1 MKKSIL
7 YITAVA
13 IMALSCTSNV
23 EDISPVDVLDAGVVF
38 ENVDD
43 LEIGMNGVYD
53 TYNANAIIS
62 HSSIF
67 TDDTRIGADNGGQGI
82 TLHNWIVDP
91 GSNSQGIW
99 LNLYQT
105 INRANRV
112 LEAADQIGL
121 PSDQADVDRYNI
133 VRGEALAW
141 RAYAHLMLTSFYA
154 PSFDANALAV
164 PYIKDVVVLEEPA
177 RNSVSEVFTEIKADL
192 NEAEGLLPADGDI
205 TRFNGD
211 VLDAIRARMALL
223 EGDYTT
229 AANLA
234 QALVTKYP
242 LADQADLVNTF
253 EDTGVEEVIF
263 KLTKTINDARVG
275 GVWYFTGT
283 GGAFF
288 EMSRGF
294 YESMDPNDV
303 RFGINVDQANS
314 DNAAD
319 LLLIGKYLGKD
330 GIQYQNDI
338 KVFRSAEMQLILAEA
353 RAQTGDLPG
362 AAAAIDALR
371 DIRFG
376 ADQPAPNYTNAAQ
389 AVADILSERRVE
401 LAYEGFRFVDLKR
414 TRAVTNNSLSRD
426 PRDCGGGTPCDL
438 DLADQRW
445 GVPVPIAEINANNNM
460 VQNPGY

>member
-7 YITAVA
+7 YIAAAA
-13 IMALSCTSNV
+13 IIAMSCTDRV
-23 EDISPVDVLDAGVVF
+23 DEIRPVDVLDADVVF
-38 ENVDD
+38 ETVDD

-53 TYNANAIIS
+53 TYSANAIVS

-67 TDDTRIGADNGGQGI
+67 TDDTRIGRDNGGQGI

-91 GSNSQGIW
+91 GSNAQGIW

-112 LEAADQIGL
+112 LEAAEGIDPGEER
-121 PSDQADVDRYNI
+121 ARYDV

-154 PSFDANALAV
+154 PSFEPDALGV
-164 PYIKDVVVLEEPA
+164 PYIRDVIVLEEPA
-177 RNSVSEVFTEIKADL
+177 RNTVAEVFAEIKVDL
-192 NEAEGLLPADGDI
+192 NEAEALLPADGDV

-211 VLDAIRARMALL
+211 ILNAVRARLALL
-223 EGDYTT
+223 ERDFAT
-229 AANLA
+229 AASLA

-242 LADQADLVNTF
+242 LANQTDLVNTF
-253 EDTGVEEVIF
+253 RDLGEEEIIF
-263 KLTKTINDARVG
+263 KLTKTINDGRIG

-294 YESMDPNDV
+294 YESMDANDI
-303 RFGINVDQANS
+303 RFQINVDQANS
-314 DNAAD
+314 DNAND

-330 GIQYQNDI
+330 GVQYLNDI

-371 DIRFG
+371 DLRFG
-376 ADQPAPNYTNAAQ
+376 ADQPAPSYGSTEQ
-389 AVADILSERRVE
+389 ALADIMNERRVE
-401 LAYEGFRFVDLKR
+401 LAYEGFRFIDLKR
-414 TRAVTNNSLSRD
+414 TRIQTTQSLNRD
-426 PRDCGGGTPCDL
+426 ARDCGGGTPCDL

-445 GVPVPIAEINANNNM
+445 GVPVPLAEINANNNM

>member
-1 MKKSIL
+1 
-7 YITAVA
+7 
-13 IMALSCTSNV
+13 MAMACTSNV
-23 EDISPVDVLDAGVVF
+23 EEISPVDVLDAGVVY
-38 ENVDD
+38 ETVDD

-53 TYNANAIIS
+53 TYSANAIVS

-67 TDDTRIGADNGGQGI
+67 TDDTRVGADNGGQGI
-82 TLHNWIVDP
+82 TLHSWIVDP

-112 LEAADQIGL
+112 LEAAEQIGA
-121 PSDQADVDRYNI
+121 PSDAAELDRYNI

-141 RAYAHLMLTSFYA
+141 RAFAHLNLVSFYA
-154 PSFDANALAV
+154 PSFEADALGV
-164 PYIKDVVVLEEPA
+164 PYIKDVIVLEEPA
-177 RNSVSEVFTEIKADL
+177 RNTVGEVFTEIKADL
-192 NEAEGLLPADGDI
+192 TEAESLLPTDGNV
-205 TRFNGD
+205 TRFNDD
-211 VLDAIRARMALL
+211 VLNAIRARLALL
-223 EGDYTT
+223 EGDYAT
-229 AANLA
+229 AASLA
-234 QALVTKYP
+234 QALVNKYP
-242 LADQADLVNTF
+242 LADRAELLSTF
-253 EDTGVEEVIF
+253 QDTGVEEVIF
-263 KLTKTINDARVG
+263 KLTKTINDARIG

-294 YESMDPNDV
+294 YESMDQNDV
-303 RFGINVDQANS
+303 RFDINVDQQNT
-314 DNAAD
+314 DDAAD

-330 GIQYQNDI
+330 GVQYLNDI

-371 DIRFG
+371 DLRFG
-376 ADQPAPNYTNAAQ
+376 SDQPAPSYASTAQ
-389 AVADILSERRVE
+389 AVADIVAERRVE
-401 LAYEGFRFVDLKR
+401 LAYEGFRFIDLKR
-414 TRAVTNNSLSRD
+414 TRATTTNSLQRD
-426 PRDCGGGTPCDL
+426 PRDCGGGIPCDL

-445 GVPVPIAEINANNNM
+445 GVPVPIAEINANSNM